1 MKYLLLLIAIIVG
14 TLIPIQGTI
23 NSRLGL
29 ATGQPLLATA
39 ISFAGGLIA
48 ISLVVVAVSGGIPKW
63 EPTAPTPFYLVLGGL
78 PGVAFVL
85 TTLILIPHIGVAAA
99 LSGLIVGQLASSLLF
114 DHFGWLGA
122 PIREV
127 SLTRLAGVSLLI
139 VGALL
144 VVRGDSKGSSGAV
157 EQDGASSQS

>member
-1 MKYLLLLIAIIVG
+1 MKYLLLLIAIVVG

-23 NSRLGL
+23 NSRLGQI
-29 ATGQPLLATA
+29 TGLPLLATA

-48 ISLVVVAVSGGIPKW
+48 IVALVVLTSGGLPKW
-63 EPTAPTPFYLVLGGL
+63 EPSAPTPLYLFLGGL

-85 TTLILIPHIGVAAA
+85 TTLVLIPHIGVAAA

-114 DHFGWLGA
+114 DHYGWLGA

-127 SLTRLAGVSLLI
+127 SMTRVAGVALLI
-139 VGALL
+139 AGALL
-144 VVRGDSKGSSGAV
+144 VVRGAPK
-157 EQDGASSQS
+157 GASPGETPGEAPSQN

>member
-23 NSRLGL
+23 NSRLGQ

-48 ISLVVVAVSGGIPKW
+48 ILLIAILVAGGLPKW
-63 EPTAPTPFYLVLGGL
+63 APSAPTPFYLFLGGL

-127 SLTRLAGVSLLI
+127 SSMRLIGVSLLI
-139 VGALL
+139 IGALL
-144 VVRGDSKGSSGAV
+144 VVRGGPKGERNQGHSRHSEA
-157 EQDGASSQS
+157 Q